1 VGYSTLAFGVGVV
14 RGWGLE
20 GDEGG
25 DDRAV
30 ECLSSSSLSHGT
42 GDDGRD
48 DGQSIEML
56 SSPVLG
62 AKD

>member
-1 VGYSTLAFGVGVV
+1 MES
-14 RGWGLE
+14 
-20 GDEGG
+20 
-25 DDRAV
+25 
-30 ECLSSSSLSHGT
+30 LSSFSLSHGT
-42 GDDGRD
+42 GDDGQD